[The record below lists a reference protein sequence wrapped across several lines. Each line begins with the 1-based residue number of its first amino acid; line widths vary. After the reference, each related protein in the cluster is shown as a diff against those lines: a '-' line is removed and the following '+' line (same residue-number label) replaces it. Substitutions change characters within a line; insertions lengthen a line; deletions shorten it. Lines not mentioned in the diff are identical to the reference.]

1 MFLFPFLMSQ
11 IETEHPSLFR
21 KGNISIANIE
31 TKNVVSNFVVKPICH
46 YFSIRL
52 KANLETEITFL
63 FHHYFC
69 IGLETEIPFLFCTF
83 RNGNRVFISLLCL
96 ETELFRHK
104 N

>member
-1 MFLFPFLMSQ
+1 MSQ

-21 KGNISIANIE
+21 NGNISVANIE
-31 TKNVVSNFVVKPICH
+31 TENPISNFVTKPIRR
-46 YFSIRL
+46 YFSIGL
-52 KANLETEITFL
+52 EANLETEIAFL
-63 FHHYFC
+63 FRHYFS

-83 RNGNRVFISLLCL
+83 RNEDRFFIPLLCL